1 MRRKQ
6 EAGPGRSSSL
16 GPSLLPYSPKCLEY
30 EFSEVRAGLGEVTSC
45 LGWKGMTRLR
55 KRVGKEDRSMS
66 VEENKALAR
75 RVLEEMF
82 NKGNLDVADE
92 LLAPDYVDH
101 DPAMPEDIHGPEGF
115 KEYVGA
121 YRSAFSDLHVEI
133 EDQIAE
139 GDKVVTRW
147 TGTGT
152 HDGELAGIPPTSN
165 RVRFPGME
173 IVRISEGKLVEG
185 WEGYDMMNLMRE
197 LGVM

>member
-1 MRRKQ
+1 
-6 EAGPGRSSSL
+6 
-16 GPSLLPYSPKCLEY
+16 
-30 EFSEVRAGLGEVTSC
+30 
-45 LGWKGMTRLR
+45 
-55 KRVGKEDRSMS
+55 MS

-82 NKGNLDVADE
+82 NKGNLEVIHE

-121 YRSAFSDLHVEI
+121 YRSAFSDLHLEI
-133 EDQIAE
+133 EEQIAE
-139 GDKVVTRW
+139 GDRVVTRW

-152 HDGELAGIPPTSN
+152 HDGELAGIPPTGN
-165 RVRFPGME
+165 RVTLPGME
-173 IVRISEGKLVEG
+173 IVRISGGKLVEG
-185 WEGYDMMNLMRE
+185 WEGYDSMNLMRQ